1 MKNTS
6 LCFFLIS
13 ATNFK
18 MADEYEDND
27 FDDDYQEVDEPE
39 EMDDIGNEEENVEGD
54 TENVE
59 ILPSDQGEG

>member
-1 MKNTS
+1 
-6 LCFFLIS
+6 
-13 ATNFK
+13 

-39 EMDDIGNEEENVEGD
+39 EMDDIGNEEENVKGD